1 MFTAESTMASQAPRI
16 IVEYQNDIA
25 IISFTKDHILS
36 EGDVKSIEESVLPL
50 VRNGAHR
57 KLLIDFSNV
66 NFLSSA
72 VLGTLIRILS
82 TMKKY
87 NGRLVLCSI
96 NDKVFE
102 IFKITRLNQIF
113 ETYPDFAQAMKSFLA

>member
-1 MFTAESTMASQAPRI
+1 MASQAPRI
-16 IVEYQNDIA
+16 LVEYQDDIA
-25 IISFTKDHILS
+25 IVSFTKDHILS

-50 VRNGAHR
+50 VRHGAHT

-72 VLGTLIRILS
+72 VLGTLIRVLT

-87 NGRLVLCSI
+87 NGRMVLCSI

-102 IFKITRLNQIF
+102 IFRITRLNQVF
-113 ETYPDFAQAMKSFLA
+113 EIYPDFSQAMKSFIA